1 MFIYC
6 RRARDRTNGASVF
19 AGLVRAAIA
28 VLGGLV
34 VVWLK
39 ADVTWNFVAVA
50 LGMVAFGVFASP
62 PLFTRSALSK
72 AYSIGDRSKR
82 RTVVVRPSRR
92 RLSGWRRRDSWRAGA
107 APQYERL
114 VEIRLTQKGVTYT
127 RKRRCLIDA
136 LLRHSGFDV
145 PADDRAE
152 QTRSKLRQG
161 MRQAT
166 GERPEAMDRESC
178 SFIAI
183 TSSRARRDPVFTREM
198 VTPLR
203 RSVVAFRGT
212 TWSCNT
218 R

>member
-1 MFIYC
+1 MS
-6 RRARDRTNGASVF
+6 AS
-19 AGLVRAAIA
+19 
-28 VLGGLV
+28 
-34 VVWLK
+34 
-39 ADVTWNFVAVA
+39 
-50 LGMVAFGVFASP
+50 S
-62 PLFTRSALSK
+62 RSA
-72 AYSIGDRSKR
+72 
-82 RTVVVRPSRR
+82 SRR
-92 RLSGWRRRDSWRAGA
+92 RAW
-107 APQYERL
+107 
-114 VEIRLTQKGVTYT
+114 TYT

-145 PADDRAE
+145 PQMIE
-152 QTRSKLRQG
+152 LNKLVQSLRQG